1 MRAHVVSHWRAW
13 LVLAAI
19 VIVANEIVDRN
30 FFDHRE
36 HIDGDFLVTVFVLLV
51 AVSLSYAVTRMRSGR
66 TT

>member
-1 MRAHVVSHWRAW
+1 MRTHVVSHWRAW